1 MLRCSSEPQSA
12 ARINCIRPSKECLTG
27 AHRRGPRRLRSS
39 LFEHGLNED
48 DFGDCTEPDSTVNR
62 CLSRRSEYW
71 LRSVNEMD
79 NHSFRVIFE
88 IVFNQ
93 FVLKANVNPLTIIA
107 IARLNIESQPAR
119 DDRRDG
125 PIATKGR

>member
-1 MLRCSSEPQSA
+1 
-12 ARINCIRPSKECLTG
+12 
-27 AHRRGPRRLRSS
+27 
-39 LFEHGLNED
+39 
-48 DFGDCTEPDSTVNR
+48 
-62 CLSRRSEYW
+62 
-71 LRSVNEMD
+71 MD

-125 PIATKGR
+125 PIATKGRSGAVDEPR